1 MHPATIAA
9 LTSSKILR
17 LATVTTTCPEVSVP
31 ESAPVSTARIS
42 TARFYHP
49 ELDVLRF
56 FAFLMVFCHH
66 ALPQNPAFWTK
77 FGAPGFLAQMVAGVG
92 ATGAFGVS
100 VFFVLSSYLITEL
113 LLREKDLMGT
123 LDVRSFYIRR
133 ILRIWPLYFTFLA
146 MAVVLQ
152 WIVPGQHVTLPAGL
166 WFSLLAGNWFIVFH
180 GFPSSVI
187 FPLWSVSIEEQFY
200 ITWPT
205 IVRRVSE
212 FGMLFIAGGLLVI
225 ATASRVYLGM
235 HHAGE
240 SDIWCSTLVQ
250 LDPIAIG
257 IVIAVLLRGEVPRF
271 SRPVRAA
278 LLVAGITG
286 LALGALF
293 FGIKNDPLTT
303 ARIVFGYPS
312 VAIGGALLLLSMLRN
327 GSGRNRV
334 LVYLGRISYGLYVFH
349 VLGLLISDHVVAD
362 QTANLW
368 RYALRA
374 AVALAA
380 TIAMSALSYRW
391 LETPF
396 LSLKQRFTHVLSRP
410 GG

>member
-1 MHPATIAA
+1 LATITATGSEVRA
-9 LTSSKILR
+9 L
-17 LATVTTTCPEVSVP
+17 E
-31 ESAPVSTARIS
+31 TARTS

-49 ELDVLRF
+49 ELDILRF
-56 FAFLMVFCHH
+56 FAFLMVFLHH
-66 ALPQNPAFWTK
+66 AFPHDPAFWTK
-77 FGAPGFLAQMVAGVG
+77 LGLPDFLARIVAGVG
-92 ATGAFGVS
+92 ATGALGVS

-113 LLREKDLMGT
+113 LLREKHLMGT

-133 ILRIWPLYFTFLA
+133 ILRIWPLYFAFLA
-146 MAVVLQ
+146 LAVVLQ
-152 WIVPGQHVTLPAGL
+152 WIVPGQHVTWRAGL

-200 ITWPT
+200 ITWPAV
-205 IVRRVSE
+205 VRRVSE
-212 FGMLFIAGGLLVI
+212 NGMLLIAGMLLTV
-225 ATASRVYLGM
+225 ATASRIYLGV
-235 HHAGE
+235 HHIGE
-240 SDIWCSTLVQ
+240 SDVWCNTFVQ

-257 IVIAVLLRGEVPRF
+257 LLMAVLLRGEVPRL
-271 SRPVRAA
+271 SRRARA
-278 LLVAGITG
+278 ILMAAGITG
-286 LALGALF
+286 LALGAVY

-312 VAIGGALLLLSMLRN
+312 VAIGGGLLLLSVLRTQMT
-327 GSGRNRV
+327 GRHRV

-349 VLGLLISDHVVAD
+349 ILGLLISDHVVHD
-362 QTANLW
+362 QTASLF
-368 RYALRA
+368 RYALRVG
-374 AVALAA
+374 VALAA
-380 TIAMSALSYRW
+380 TIVMAAISFRW

>member
-1 MHPATIAA
+1 MATIST
-9 LTSSKILR
+9 TSS
-17 LATVTTTCPEVSVP
+17 EVHVL
-31 ESAPVSTARIS
+31 ERTRTS

-56 FAFLMVFCHH
+56 FAFLMVFLHH
-66 ALPQNPAFWTK
+66 AFPHDPAFWTK
-77 FGAPGFLAQMVAGVG
+77 LGVPDFLARIVAGIG

-133 ILRIWPLYFTFLA
+133 ILRIWPLYFAFLA
-146 MAVVLQ
+146 LAVGLQ
-152 WIVPGQHVTLPAGL
+152 WIVPGQHVTWRAGL

-200 ITWPT
+200 ITWPAV
-205 IVRRVSE
+205 VRRVSE
-212 FGMLFIAGGLLVI
+212 NGMLLIAGLLLTV
-225 ATASRVYLGM
+225 ATAARIYLGV
-235 HHAGE
+235 HHTGE
-240 SDIWCSTLVQ
+240 SDVWCNTFVQ
-250 LDPIAIG
+250 LDPIVIG
-257 IVIAVLLRGEVPRF
+257 ILIAVLLRGEVPRL
-271 SRPVRAA
+271 SRLARAA
-278 LLVAGITG
+278 LMLTGLTG
-286 LALGALF
+286 LALGAVY

-303 ARIVFGYPS
+303 ARIVLGYPS
-312 VAIGGALLLLSMLRN
+312 IAIGGGLLLLSVLRTRMT
-327 GSGRNRV
+327 GRHRV

-349 VLGLLISDHVVAD
+349 ILGLLISDHVVHD
-362 QTANLW
+362 QTASLM
-368 RYALRA
+368 RYVLRVGIALT
-374 AVALAA
+374 A
-380 TIAMSALSYRW
+380 TILMAAISFRW

-396 LSLKQRFTHVLSRP
+396 LNLKQRFTHVLSRP